1 MHPATLA
8 RIIMHPLRHPH
19 ILLNAAAALTAALC
33 LAVATD
39 TLAQRVAN
47 DYGPMRE
54 YTVGLEHQQKQ
65 KYAVAQHRFDRA
77 LQRRDELPSIIVENS
92 GFYSALDALELFNP
106 DGELLMEAF
115 ATEHPEHPKAV
126 DAHFHL
132 GRSYFLKKR
141 FKAVTDEF
149 AKVDLHELDD
159 SYLEEF
165 YFKKGYAHFQQEQ
178 FPQAQDAL
186 AHVMKGGKKYRSPAI
201 YYNSYILY
209 RKGNNEMALKG
220 FRELENDALFGNTV
234 PFYILQILYRQQNN
248 EEVITYGEALLK
260 KDFAKGKT
268 GEVHRILGEANYN
281 LERYAK
287 AVPHLEQAVAE
298 LGGNRDDRYKLGY
311 ASYRA
316 GDCTKAVNYFSQVVR
331 EQDAMA
337 QLSYYHMGDCH
348 LKDGQKM
355 QARNAFRSA
364 SRLSFDEKLKE
375 DALFNFAKLAY
386 ELSFDPYNE
395 AVQAFSEYIASHPE
409 SERIDES
416 YSFLLQIYLVTRNYE
431 AAIDAIERIKKKD
444 PELQRTYQRVAYT
457 RGTELMHDLKFERAV
472 HFFHLA
478 EKYPIDQHT
487 LAQGRFWKAEAY
499 ARMKKPKTAQEY
511 YASFI
516 ESPGA
521 IRLPEYGMAHYGMG
535 YLYFDQENYTEAA
548 SWFRR
553 FTELTGQDNARI
565 SDAHMRTGDCY
576 YLQRN
581 PGLAIEFY
589 DRALRM
595 QRPDADYA
603 IFQIAVCYGIQ
614 GKSASKVET
623 LKSMLDNYPKTGFA
637 ADAKY
642 EIGETYFFMDNTTD
656 ALAWFDRIIAE
667 HPNSSYMRRAKL
679 NRGLIFY
686 NQSEDDRAL
695 PVFKDVA
702 ENHPA
707 TPEAKEALMKI
718 QKIYIE
724 NTDVAGFE
732 KYMASKNFPDIT
744 KGALDTSYYQA
755 AELRYV
761 RGDLSNAIKELGG
774 YLERF
779 PNGYFALNAHFYQ
792 AEAAN
797 QLRMY
802 DDALRGY
809 DKVLSFAKNGFTE
822 RSLLAAGRIYTAQ
835 QRHQEAM
842 LRFTMLEELAERADN
857 LLEARAGLMRSH
869 FALNSFGQ
877 AEEYAQ
883 KVIRAD
889 RVPQELVS
897 EAHLISAKCALA
909 QNDLRM
915 AEARFQ
921 ETLLRSNSEMGA
933 EAMYNLARIQFLSG
947 NYGETE
953 RMVFEM
959 VNIFPNYKVW
969 IAKAFILLADS
980 YEKQGD
986 LFQAKLTLQ
995 NVVDNYLGVLK
1006 EDAQKKLDAINAAQP
1021 RLQERQ
1027 DGSSFEVEFEQERQR
1042 DKRLF
1047 EGVEVEEEN

>member
-1 MHPATLA
+1 M
-8 RIIMHPLRHPH
+8 RPLNHHHFLR
-19 ILLNAAAALTAALC
+19 NAAAALTAALC
-33 LAVATD
+33 VTLASD

-47 DYGPMRE
+47 DYGPLRE
-54 YTVGLEHQQKQ
+54 YGVALEHQQKQ

-77 LQRRDELPSIIVENS
+77 LDRADELPSIFTENAE
-92 GFYSALDALELFNP
+92 FYSALDALELFNP

-115 ATEHPEHPKAV
+115 AKDRPEHPKAV

-132 GRSYFLKKR
+132 GRSHFTKKR
-141 FKAVTDEF
+141 FKAVTDAF
-149 AKVDLHELDD
+149 AKVDPHELDE

-178 FPQAQDAL
+178 YREAQDAL

-209 RKGNNEMALKG
+209 RDGKNEMALKG
-220 FRELENDALFGNTV
+220 FRELENDALFGSTV

-248 EEVITYGEALLK
+248 AEVIAYGEPLLK

-268 GEVHRILGEANYN
+268 GEIHRILGEAQYN
-281 LERYAK
+281 LGNYDK

-316 GDCTKAVNYFSQVVR
+316 GDCTKAVNYFGQVVR

-337 QLSYYHMGDCH
+337 QLAYYHMGDCH

-364 SRLSFDEKLKE
+364 SRLSFDEKVKE

-395 AVQAFSEYIASHPE
+395 AVQAFSEYIAKHPE

-431 AAIDAIERIKKKD
+431 AALDAIERMKKKD
-444 PELQRTYQRVAYT
+444 PLLQSAYQRVAYA
-457 RGTELMHDLKFERAV
+457 RGTELFHDLKFERAV
-472 HFFHLA
+472 HFFHLS
-478 EKYPIDQHT
+478 EKYPIDPHIS
-487 LAQGRFWKAEAY
+487 ARSRFWKAEAY
-499 ARMKKPKTAQEY
+499 ARMKKPKAAEEY
-511 YASFI
+511 YLAFI

-535 YLYFDQENYTEAA
+535 YLHFNQENYTEAA

-553 FTELTGQDNARI
+553 FTELTGQDKARI
-565 SDAHMRTGDCY
+565 SDAYMRTGDSY

-581 PGLAIEFY
+581 TTLAIDFY
-589 DRALRM
+589 DRAIRL
-595 QRPDADYA
+595 QQPDADYA
-603 IFQIAVCYGIQ
+603 IFQISVCYGIQ

-623 LKSMLDNYPKTGFA
+623 LKAMLENYPNTGFA

-642 EIGETYFFMDNTTD
+642 EIGETYFFMDNTTE

-679 NRGLIFY
+679 NKGLIFY
-686 NQSEDDRAL
+686 NQSDDERAL
-695 PVFKDVA
+695 PFFKDVA

-732 KYMASKNFPDIT
+732 QYMASKNFPDIT

-774 YLERF
+774 YLDRF
-779 PNGYFALNAHFYQ
+779 PNGFFALNAHFYR

-797 QLRMY
+797 QLSMY

-809 DKVLSFAKNGFTE
+809 DKVLSFAKNAFTE
-822 RSLLAAGRIYTAQ
+822 RSLLSAGRIYTARQ
-835 QRHQEAM
+835 QHNEAM

-869 FALNSFGQ
+869 FALNSFGE
-877 AEEYAQ
+877 AEQYAQ

-889 RVPQELVS
+889 RAPDELVS

-921 ETLLRSNSEMGA
+921 ETLLRSNSETGA
-933 EAMYNLARIQFLSG
+933 EAMYNLARIQFLHG
-947 NYGETE
+947 NYAETE

-995 NVVDNYLGVLK
+995 NVVDNYLGVLRD
-1006 EDAQKKLDAINAAQP
+1006 DAQKRLEAINAAQP
-1021 RLQERQ
+1021 RLKERQ
-1027 DGSSFEVEFEQERQR
+1027 DGSSFEVEFEQERKR
-1042 DKRLF
+1042 DARLF
-1047 EGVEVEEEN
+1047 EGGEVD